1 MNTTLELELK
11 KHSENYKEELKRVEE
26 LEIRKREL
34 PQERLKK
41 LGFSSSFGMDIINQV
56 VGKDLE
62 FLNTLSKASEIIAFI
77 REVKDCF
84 GENVIVVKR
93 SDFISIVEKYDLR
106 CGTFDNYTGVVP
118 EKNIDEIE
126 SILEII
132 KKFYMFDKELLEK
145 YSNLEKTFVQTIRDR
160 DGISREK
167 RYITQVTKFE
177 ITRINRLK
185 YRKELKIFSR
195 IPLLYNTGRGFDWNA
210 DKQFGKEGFGKA
222 MFRVDRDENLK
233 NLFIC
238 APRQEM
244 KNGLKIR
251 TISKKQAEDPFICSF
266 CDYGII
272 IYTAWGKEAEDEMLN
287 KYKSFLRQ

>member
-26 LEIRKREL
+26 LETRKQEL

-93 SDFISIVEKYDLR
+93 SDFISIIEKYDLQ

-145 YSNLEKTFVQTIRDR
+145 YSNLEKTFVQTTRDR
-160 DGISREK
+160 DGIDRER
-167 RYITQVTKFE
+167 RYITRVDKFE
-177 ITRINRLK
+177 ITRINRFK

-222 MFRVDRDENLK
+222 MFRVDRCESIK

-244 KNGLKIR
+244 KNSLKIR

-287 KYKSFLRQ
+287 KYKNFLRQ